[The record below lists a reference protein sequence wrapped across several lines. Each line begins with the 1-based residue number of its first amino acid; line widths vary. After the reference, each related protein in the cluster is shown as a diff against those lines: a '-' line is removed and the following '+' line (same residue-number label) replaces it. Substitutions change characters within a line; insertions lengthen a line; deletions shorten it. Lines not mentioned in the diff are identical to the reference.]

1 MYIMWDKQKNLI
13 FPDGGERTPEQVY
26 AEFPWTRYVGVAI
39 NKGVV
44 TTSIENME
52 ILRDVYNV
60 DTDDLL
66 DDETALTE
74 INTVRAAQRTAAQ
87 TPPPEV

>member
-1 MYIMWDKQKNLI
+1 MYIMWNKQTNLI
-13 FPDGGERTPEQVY
+13 FPDGGERSPEQVY
-26 AEFPWTRYVGVAI
+26 VDFPWARYVGVAV

-60 DTDDLL
+60 DIDGLL

-74 INTVRAAQRTAAQ
+74 INAVRTAQRAAAQ
-87 TPPPEV
+87 IPPVA